1 MMREKKA
8 PKHRICPNR
17 NKLFVNH
24 QGRSRQPALC
34 SLNRARVL
42 IVSLSSPRVL
52 DIVAMI
58 IVGDRM
64 MRTLKLVLKLGRL
77 KMTVFSAVTY
87 GTAASV
93 ANLAL
98 IEAGSPSEFDA
109 GLFLAGWAFVF
120 FTQLVAHFLGEM
132 SRI

>member
-1 MMREKKA
+1 M
-8 PKHRICPNR
+8 
-17 NKLFVNH
+17 FVNH